1 MIALVCLWAFTL
13 GQAWLCPSAV
23 WCHDA
28 DTGIVHF
35 EIACGGGDDL
45 CCAKAVGHDAADVH
59 REGGE
64 IDAGSGCT
72 DVAAVH
78 EAMQVDRAE
87 LRLMAAAPAP
97 VFGDASLLFEPLFR
111 LHATRVAAPRPE
123 PPGHAPRP
131 ADPLG
136 LIESVIIVV

>member
-1 MIALVCLWAFTL
+1 MVAMICLWAFAL
-13 GQAWLCPSAV
+13 GQAWLSPSAV

-35 EIACGGGDDL
+35 EFACGGSDDL
-45 CCAKAVGHDAADVH
+45 CCAEGAGHDTADVH
-59 REGGE
+59 HQGGQV
-64 IDAGSGCT
+64 DTGSGCT

-87 LRLMAAAPAP
+87 LRLVATAAAP
-97 VFGDASLLFEPLFR
+97 VFGDAKLLFEPLFR
-111 LHATRVAAPRPE
+111 LHAPHVAMRRPG
-123 PPGHAPRP
+123 PPGRVPRP